1 MFAALVTIVMAT
13 VFGHVP
19 FSAEANQ
26 PEYWCENGTKIEKTD
41 QTYYWI
47 IDQKYEKV
55 IVKAGSGFYGNTIY
69 LRPEPGLGAY
79 ADTNGNYVF
88 DPGGRFGDKAISHVI
103 LCPIEGGT
111 ESPSPTPS
119 PTASQSPTSSPTS
132 KPSPTQSQGPTPAPS
147 ASYPPSTA
155 TGQGGAESDR
165 VALAETGP
173 ATLGAG
179 AIGLLLASLG
189 YYLILLARKE

>member
-1 MFAALVTIVMAT
+1 MFATLVTIVMAT

-55 IVKAGSGFYGNTIY
+55 IVKAGSGIYGNTIY

-103 LCPIEGGT
+103 LCPVEAGT
-111 ESPSPTPS
+111 ENPSPSPSSTATSSPSPSPTS
-119 PTASQSPTSSPTS
+119 E
-132 KPSPTQSQGPTPAPS
+132 PSPTQSQAPTPEASSYPTPS
-147 ASYPPSTA
+147 A
-155 TGQGGAESDR
+155 GQEGTPRDR
-165 VALAETGP
+165 VELAETGLD
-173 ATLGAG
+173 AFGALAAG
-179 AIGLLLASLG
+179 ALALMIGALLKLAL
-189 YYLILLARKE
+189 RKE